1 MNKLYKNSI
10 FGQNLSFMIPIINF
24 KNLDVYQKNILV
36 MSAIDLEIYKGEY
49 VYLTGKTG
57 TGKTSILKVMYADL
71 PAKGDVALVA
81 DYNLLTLKSKQIP
94 PLRRKLGIV
103 FQDFQLLYDRSV
115 FDNLMFVMKVTG
127 WTDRNKMQA
136 RVNDVL
142 EMVSLGTKGFKM
154 PHQLSGGEQQR
165 VCIARALINEP
176 EIILA
181 DEPTGNLDP
190 ETSIEIMEILH
201 NVVNKNGRTV
211 IMASHDFY
219 MIDKFPARTIKCEG
233 GSLIDPG
240 ADIEKIKK
248 NLKTIQE
255 NDRISELPQEDI
267 NPIEDFVSL
276 DDQN

>member
-1 MNKLYKNSI
+1 
-10 FGQNLSFMIPIINF
+10 
-24 KNLDVYQKNILV
+24 

-81 DYNLLTLKSKQIP
+81 DVNLLTLKSKQIP

-127 WTDRNKMQA
+127 WTDRKKMQA

-233 GSLIDPG
+233 GSIVDPG
-240 ADIEKIKK
+240 ADLEKIKK
-248 NLKTIQE
+248 NLQAIEGKDAD
-255 NDRISELPQEDI
+255 NELPQEDV
-267 NPIEDFVSL
+267 NPIEDFVSM